1 MLSSE
6 ILGHLLQGRRVT
18 TYSDTRG
25 KAVRQLPV
33 RADARCCVWECC
45 PTCLVKKAHRQF
57 MNSNSTGITICV
69 HAVVLEAG
77 GPEFLKTKSRVPN
90 AKTLHEQPVRAY
102 YYMCSPSS
110 SKAGGPEFLKANSRA
125 TDA

>member
-77 GPEFLKTKSRVPN
+77 GPEFLKTKSRAIAHRQDNHFTRITTCVY
-90 AKTLHEQPVRAY
+90 TFFLE
-102 YYMCSPSS
+102 
-110 SKAGGPEFLKANSRA
+110 AGGPEFLTAKIA
-125 TDA
+125 